1 MSGQSDFHNSSSNDS
16 DKKPYRP
23 HDAQPPGNMPPES
36 LSPLGPRSHFLTFL
50 LLLVVVA
57 VVMAMFYSNSNS
69 APRLMNWGLF
79 LEKLNSGS
87 ILSANVEGSTI
98 SGKYAVSTKE
108 QKNPDVTESVP
119 KEVLNGF
126 KASFKKKDKK
136 AVKVRLGESEFVVAE
151 YKTEVPMFAFTETS
165 DVNKKLYEKLGQHF
179 SATQPPDHGSWLMII
194 SLIFTFG
201 LVALLFFMMRRTR
214 DQIMNGGGSGGF
226 PGFTRS
232 PARKYSADDK
242 SITFEDVAG
251 LDGVKKELVEIVDF
265 LKNPTRFQ
273 RMGARVP
280 KGTLLMGPP
289 GTGKTLLGRAVAGEA
304 GVPFYSIN
312 GSEFIQMFSGVGAS
326 RVRDLFNTAKDNAP
340 AILFIDEIDAV
351 GRHRGTGIGAGH
363 DEREQTLNQILSEM
377 DGFTQTESVMVM
389 AATNRPDVL
398 DPALLRPGRF
408 DRHITV
414 DRPSLKGRL
423 EIFKVHSKGIPLSKD
438 VDLKRLAMSTVGFT
452 GADIRNLVNEATLWA
467 TRNGKDQVEM
477 SDFDFAHDKV
487 IMGIRRD
494 DVVSDEE
501 KKKTAYHEAGHTI
514 LDWFKPTNTRV
525 RKVSI
530 IPRGRTGGATMM
542 MPEDDQMIVSEP
554 QLYAQLSVYMGG
566 RAAEKLVFNESSAG
580 VENDLKQ
587 ATRLARRMVVHW
599 GMSKKLGPIAFR
611 TDETHP
617 FLGRDMSESR
627 EYSEMT
633 AQIIDEETTRILNEA
648 DAEATRILTEKRDLL
663 DKLASALET
672 EEELEESRI
681 IELIGPSPYQQ
692 QKLASEEE

>member
-1 MSGQSDFHNSSSNDS
+1 MPEQPEQKSFPSAHEEKPARPPSPDSERPGSGNAPPAPQS
-16 DKKPYRP
+16 
-23 HDAQPPGNMPPES
+23 GT
-36 LSPLGPRSHFLTFL
+36 LTFVL
-50 LLLVVVA
+50 FLVVGA
-57 VVMAMFYSNSNS
+57 VVMMMLFGNRGGNGKVI
-69 APRLMNWGLF
+69 PWGSF
-79 LEKLNSGS
+79 LKKLESGD
-87 ILSANVEGSTI
+87 ILSANVQGTTI
-98 SGKYAVSTKE
+98 SGRLAVAADDT
-108 QKNPDVTESVP
+108 KNPQKTAEPKPVPPEAVAGLKNLGKNEKSV
-119 KEVLNGF
+119 KI
-126 KASFKKKDKK
+126 
-136 AVKVRLGESEFVVAE
+136 GEIEYIPAE
-151 YKTEVPMFAFTETS
+151 YSTEIPSVAYTNTDELSNLLFT
-165 DVNKKLYEKLGQHF
+165 KLGDRF
-179 SATQPPDHGSWLMII
+179 SATQPPDHGTWLMVL
-194 SLIFTFG
+194 SLVFTVV
-201 LVALLFFMMRRTR
+201 LVVALFVMMRRTR
-214 DQIMNGGGSGGF
+214 DQIMGGGI

-232 PARKYSADDK
+232 PARKYAASEK
-242 SITFEDVAG
+242 SITFDDVAG

-265 LKNPTRFQ
+265 LKDPERFQ

-312 GSEFIQMFSGVGAS
+312 GSEFIQMFAGVGAS
-326 RVRDLFNTAKDNAP
+326 RVRDLFNTAKENAP

-377 DGFTQTESVMVM
+377 DGFAQTESVMVM

-414 DRPSLKGRL
+414 DRPSLKGRIA
-423 EIFKVHSKGIPLSKD
+423 IFKVHSRGIPLSKD
-438 VDLKRLAMSTVGFT
+438 VDLRKLAMSTVGFT

-477 SDFDFAHDKV
+477 SDFDFAQDKV
-487 IMGIRRD
+487 LMGIRREE
-494 DVVSDEE
+494 VISDLE

-514 LDWFKPTNTRV
+514 LDWFKPTNSRV

-530 IPRGRTGGATMM
+530 IPRGRTGGATLM
-542 MPEDDQMIVSEP
+542 MPEDDQLIVSEP
-554 QLYAQLSVYMGG
+554 QLYAQLAVYMGG
-566 RAAEKLVFNESSAG
+566 RAAEKMIFNESSAG

-599 GMSKKLGPIAFR
+599 GMSERLGPIAFR

-627 EYSEMT
+627 EYSEET
-633 AQIIDEETTRILNEA
+633 AQIIDEEVTRILKEA
-648 DAEATRILTEKRDLL
+648 NDEAVRVLTEKRELL
-663 DKLASALET
+663 DILAAALES

-681 IELIGPSPYQQ
+681 IELIGISPYQQ
-692 QKLASEEE
+692 EKKHSEEE

>member
-1 MSGQSDFHNSSSNDS
+1 MPGQSDFNNSSPKDS
-16 DKKPYRP
+16 DQKSALPP
-23 HDAQPPGNMPPES
+23 DSPQPNNNLPPDG
-36 LSPLGPRSHFLTFL
+36 LSPLGPRSHFLT
-50 LLLVVVA
+50 LVLFIVIVA
-57 VVMAMFYSNSNS
+57 VVMAMFFSNPSVS
-69 APRLMNWGLF
+69 SKLMNWGLF
-79 LEKLNSGS
+79 LEKLDSGS

-98 SGKYAVSTKE
+98 SGKYVVSTNE
-108 QKNPDVTESVP
+108 QKKADVVESIP
-119 KEVLNGF
+119 KDVLDKLKTAF
-126 KASFKKKDKK
+126 KRKDKK
-136 AVKVRLGESEFVVAE
+136 ITKEKSGSAEFVIAE
-151 YKTEVPMFAFTETS
+151 YRTEVPMFAFTETS
-165 DVNKKLYEKLGQHF
+165 DVNKTLYNKLGQDF
-179 SATQPPDHGSWLMII
+179 SATQPPDHGIWLMLL
-194 SLIFTFG
+194 SLFFTLG
-201 LVALLFFMMRRTR
+201 LVALIFFMMRRTR
-214 DQIMNGGGSGGF
+214 DQIMGGGGGGF

-265 LKNPTRFQ
+265 LKNPARFQ

-326 RVRDLFNTAKDNAP
+326 RVRDLFNTAKENAP

-530 IPRGRTGGATMM
+530 IPRGRTGGATIM

-617 FLGRDMSESR
+617 FLGRDMSETR

-648 DAEATRILTEKRDLL
+648 DGEATRILIEKRDLL

-692 QKLASEEE
+692 QKRDAEEE